1 MQTSAPAVKQ
11 GWLRAII
18 FLIAYIVL
26 IIAGALLAGLIDVK
40 AFLPG
45 NESITAFIVSIAIN
59 FIISLV
65 LVFAFCKLVDR
76 TSFASTGWRWKGF
89 GRERFAGLV
98 AGILL
103 VTVIAS
109 VLWLMQLTQWFTTTA
124 DTANML
130 LIFTAM
136 LIVAIGEELVFRG
149 YILNNLAKSMNREI
163 ALLLSSLLFA
173 GFHLLNPNFNLIA
186 FINIFVAGLLL
197 GINYIFTRNLWF
209 GVFLHFSWNF
219 FQGPVLGFKVSGL
232 ELPALLEQNLK
243 GVVLITGGRFGLEAS
258 LLTTI
263 VMVLSITVFYYT
275 FQAKYKAP
283 SVE

>member
-26 IIAGALLAGLIDVK
+26 IIAGALLAGLINVK

-45 NESITAFIVSIAIN
+45 NESINAFIVSIAIN

-130 LIFTAM
+130 LVFTAM
-136 LIVAIGEELVFRG
+136 LIVAVGEELVFRG

-243 GVVLITGGRFGLEAS
+243 GGVLITGGRFGLEAS

-283 SVE
+283 SVK